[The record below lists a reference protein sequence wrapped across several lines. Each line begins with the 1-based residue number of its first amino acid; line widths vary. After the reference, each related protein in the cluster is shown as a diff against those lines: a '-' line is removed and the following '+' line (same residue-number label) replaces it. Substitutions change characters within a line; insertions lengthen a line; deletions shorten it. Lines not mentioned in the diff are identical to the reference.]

1 MISLI
6 CGIQTKQM
14 SKQKA
19 LIDTESR
26 FVIARGGKEGWDKV
40 GEGSQKLQTSSYR
53 TSQSRRRG
61 GQHDNYGW

>member
-1 MISLI
+1 
-6 CGIQTKQM
+6 M